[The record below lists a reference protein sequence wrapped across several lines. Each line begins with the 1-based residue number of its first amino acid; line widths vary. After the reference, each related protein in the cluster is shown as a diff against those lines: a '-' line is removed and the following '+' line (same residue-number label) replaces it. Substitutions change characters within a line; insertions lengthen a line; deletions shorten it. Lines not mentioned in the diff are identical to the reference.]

1 MFKIDKNFKTIRFLQ
16 LKVGELFRVYIY
28 YKNKYQWYLVLYKN
42 KSHIKVY
49 ELESK
54 EVTHGS
60 KQQFMTLDVEIPND
74 LL

>member
-16 LKVGELFRVYIY
+16 LKVGELFRVYID

-54 EVTHGS
+54 DIIWCS
-60 KQQFMTLDVEIPND
+60 KQQFVMLDIEIPNESF
-74 LL
+74 